1 MSEDREIYFVQ
12 AMQEGLREAMA
23 EDETVVVIGED
34 VDRSV
39 IGATKGLIEEFGPM
53 RVRNTPIS
61 EATFV
66 GACVGAAASGLK
78 PVADLMIGSFFYVA
92 MDQVANQAAKLP
104 YMSGGQIQL
113 PMVLFAA
120 SGPSAM
126 SRRASEFACTTPR
139 IRSVLSSSVTT
150 SRVCPELT
158 HRRRA
163 VSTFSERSTVTT
175 AGAGVM
181 TCRACCSCRW
191 KTPVSMPA
199 SPGSSLP
206 PVSGT
211 ETNRS
216 TMADASSMTA

>member
-39 IGATKGLIEEFGPM
+39 IGATKGLIDEFGPM

-120 SGPSAM
+120 SGPRAPRPPST
-126 SRRASEFACTTPR
+126 RRTRTR
-139 IRSVLSSSVTT
+139 
-150 SRVCPELT
+150 
-158 HRRRA
+158 
-163 VSTFSERSTVTT
+163 
-175 AGAGVM
+175 
-181 TCRACCSCRW
+181 
-191 KTPVSMPA
+191 
-199 SPGSSLP
+199 
-206 PVSGT
+206 
-211 ETNRS
+211 
-216 TMADASSMTA
+216 